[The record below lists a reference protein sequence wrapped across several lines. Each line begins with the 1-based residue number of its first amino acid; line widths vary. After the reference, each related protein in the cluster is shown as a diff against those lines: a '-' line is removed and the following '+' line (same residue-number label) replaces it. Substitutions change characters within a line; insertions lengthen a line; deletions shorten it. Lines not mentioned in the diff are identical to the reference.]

1 MSTNKDITNHSAGP
15 SQLALLEDF
24 VSCEAWWELT
34 EQLEQRLMY
43 RKGTLRNCTVM
54 DILVTEIAA
63 QLVDSANA
71 ATRMLA
77 DPPTWAALKLAA
89 QRGFPNDPARWL
101 SQTAPSRDQHRRAL
115 QKIVTDD
122 TLAVLQRGARQQAV
136 RAATEIGLF
145 DPTRGSW
152 THPDSTQ
159 GVAADTTRIRTVDSS
174 GHQIWVLT
182 GGTGASRVVLDA
194 EVATGDDRMYR
205 SDADRAVA
213 MLRRLLDEHGDSVR
227 DGLRCFAYDMALGS
241 KGIDDVMGMGVLP
254 IVKVRRLEG
263 GKPWSG
269 SLGVHHFTAPDGTT
283 GDLEVDAVNGA
294 PVVTLPDSSGVDT
307 AVPLHRRL
315 IRWEDQHPRNRIAYS
330 QYAIPDSADVPA
342 HLRGATTEIRLT
354 STSKEASGSPNTRR
368 TSLLRPFP
376 EGDVDFDRLFAI
388 REQAEAV
395 FADLKNGRGRLSG
408 SHARLQLVAYQV
420 LSIMKAVARHRTAP
434 RAA

>member
-24 VSCEAWWELT
+24 VRCEAWWELT
-34 EQLEQRLMY
+34 EQLEQRL
-43 RKGTLRNCTVM
+43 RQGPPRNFTVM
-54 DILVTEIAA
+54 DILVTEIAT
-63 QLVDSANA
+63 QLVGSANA

-89 QRGFPNDPARWL
+89 QRGFPNHPARRL
-101 SQTAPSRDQHRRAL
+101 SQTAPSRHQHQRAR
-115 QKIVTDD
+115 QKIFTDKV
-122 TLAVLQRGARQQAV
+122 LAVLQRGARQQAV
-136 RAATEIGLF
+136 RATKEIGLF

-174 GHQIWVLT
+174 GHQLWVLT
-182 GGTGASRVVLDA
+182 GGTGASHVVLDA
-194 EVATGDDRMYR
+194 EVAKGDDRMYR

-213 MLRRLLDEHGDSVR
+213 MLRDLLDEHGDSLR
-227 DGLRCFAYDMALGS
+227 DGLRCFTHDTALDS
-241 KGIDDVMGMGVLP
+241 KGIDDVMGMRVLP
-254 IVKVRRLEG
+254 IVKEHKLKG

-315 IRWEDQHPRNRIAYS
+315 TRWEDEHPRNRIAYS

-342 HLRGATTEIRLT
+342 HLKGSTTEIRLT

-376 EGDVDFDRLFAI
+376 EGDVDFDRLIAI
-388 REQAEAV
+388 REQAKAV
-395 FADLKNGRGRLSG
+395 FADLKSGRGRLSG
-408 SHARLQLVAYQV
+408 PHARLQLVAYQM
-420 LSIMKAVARHRTAP
+420 LSITKAVARHRTTP
-434 RAA
+434 RAE

>member
-1 MSTNKDITNHSAGP
+1 MSTNKDIPN
-15 SQLALLEDF
+15 QLALLEDF
-24 VSCEAWWELT
+24 VSREAWWELT
-34 EQLEQRLMY
+34 EQLE
-43 RKGTLRNCTVM
+43 RKLRQGPPRNFTVM

-63 QLVDSANA
+63 QLVGSASA

-77 DPPTWAALKLAA
+77 DPPTWAALELAA
-89 QRGFPNDPARWL
+89 QRVFPNDPARRL
-101 SQTAPSRDQHRRAL
+101 SRTAPSRHQHLRGR
-115 QKIVTDD
+115 QNIFTDKV
-122 TLAVLQRGARQQAV
+122 LAVLQRGARQEAV
-136 RAATEIGLF
+136 RAAKGIGLF

-159 GVAADTTRIRTVDSS
+159 GVAADTTRIRVVDSF

-194 EVATGDDRMYR
+194 EVATGDNRMYR

-213 MLRRLLDEHGDSVR
+213 MLKDLLDEHGDSLR
-227 DGLRCFAYDMALGS
+227 DGLRCFAYDMALDS

-254 IVKVRRLEG
+254 IVKEHRLEG

-269 SLGVHHFTAPDGTT
+269 SLGVHHFTAPNGTT

-294 PVVTLPDSSGVDT
+294 PVVTVPDSSGADI

-315 IRWEDQHPRNRIAYS
+315 TRWEDQHPRHRIAYS

-342 HLRGATTEIRLT
+342 HLKGATTEIRLT

-368 TSLLRPFP
+368 TRLLRPIP
-376 EGDVDFDRLFAI
+376 EGDVDFDRLIAI

-395 FADLKNGRGRLSG
+395 FADLKNGTGRLHG
-408 SHARLQLVAYQV
+408 PHARLQLVAYQL
-420 LSIMKAVARHRTAP
+420 LSIMKALARHNHRTT
-434 RAA
+434 